1 VGRWPGRPERFAFN
15 NLTSPH
21 FAKAKFPSPRI
32 GEGDHKEYAIMK
44 FKELTTKSENEVTSL
59 LLELKTKAHDLAVKI
74 RLNQLKNTHEL
85 KVVKKDIARIMTYVH
100 NLKK

>member
-1 VGRWPGRPERFAFN
+1 
-15 NLTSPH
+15 
-21 FAKAKFPSPRI
+21 
-32 GEGDHKEYAIMK
+32 MK

>member
-1 VGRWPGRPERFAFN
+1 
-15 NLTSPH
+15 
-21 FAKAKFPSPRI
+21 
-32 GEGDHKEYAIMK
+32 MK
-44 FKELTTKSENEVTSL
+44 FKELTTKSENEITSL

-85 KVVKKDIARIMTYVH
+85 KVVKKDIARVMTYIH